1 MNLKLRRLV
10 RTPSSEQYALF
21 DPDRTDDNY
30 DPMSI
35 GKLDLHYTS
44 DGIYG
49 TFLLWKQALE
59 GLPTG
64 QVHALV
70 EATLQELAE
79 PMGLAAFFAVEYF
92 SPELDSYE
100 LYSNETEDED
110 EAETEN
116 GDEGETEDEDEGE
129 TEDEDET
136 EPEELEGS
144 EQT

>member
-35 GKLDLHYTS
+35 GKLDLHYTA

-49 TFLLWKQALE
+49 TFLLWKQAIE
-59 GLPTG
+59 GLPPG

-79 PMGLAAFFAVEYF
+79 PMGLAAFYAVEFF

-100 LYSNETEDED
+100 LYSNETEDEN
-110 EAETEN
+110 EEES
-116 GDEGETEDEDEGE
+116 
-129 TEDEDET
+129 
-136 EPEELEGS
+136 EPEGVDD
-144 EQT
+144 TDRT

>member
-1 MNLKLRRLV
+1 
-10 RTPSSEQYALF
+10 
-21 DPDRTDDNY
+21 
-30 DPMSI
+30 MSI

-49 TFLLWKQALE
+49 TFLLWKQAIE
-59 GLPTG
+59 GLPPD

-79 PMGLAAFFAVEYF
+79 PMGLAAFFAVEFF

-100 LYSNETEDED
+100 LYSNETEDENET
-110 EAETEN
+110 EAEVEN
-116 GDEGETEDEDEGE
+116 EA
-129 TEDEDET
+129 
-136 EPEELEGS
+136 EPEDMEDT